1 MPRYR
6 VDTARSE
13 VDIGLRVNLHP
24 SHITATGV
32 RGEVE
37 CELDDAGHLR
47 LDRPY
52 SAELTLPVDA
62 ISSGNTLQDRVMRG
76 RLDSSRYPNITAKVV
91 SGTAVSVDEGRYT
104 ATAKLTINGR
114 TRELTRDVRLQF
126 TNGTLTADAMTSIN
140 VQDFGIDPPRLIVL
154 KVEPDVDISAHIVAE
169 QE

>member
-6 VDTARSE
+6 VDTARSGVE
-13 VDIGLRVNLHP
+13 IGLRVNLHP

-47 LDRPY
+47 LDRSY
-52 SAELTLPVDA
+52 SAELTLPVAA
-62 ISSGNTLQDRVMRG
+62 ISSGNALQDRVMRG
-76 RLDSSRYPNITAKVV
+76 RLDSRYPTITARIV

-104 ATAKLTINGR
+104 ATAKLTINGQTR
-114 TRELTRDVRLQF
+114 DVTREVRLQF

-140 VQDFGIDPPRLIVL
+140 VQDFGIDPPRLIVF